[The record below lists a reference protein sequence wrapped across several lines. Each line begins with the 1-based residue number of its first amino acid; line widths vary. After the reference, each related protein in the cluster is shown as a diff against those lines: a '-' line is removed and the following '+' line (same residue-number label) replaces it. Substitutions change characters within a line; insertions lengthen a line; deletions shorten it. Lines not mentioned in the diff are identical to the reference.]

1 MQLGL
6 IRIKNV
12 PPLFFMALAGG
23 VFAFSIYQILNHTR
37 NLPHFRKNEED
48 AQTWLH

>member
-23 VFAFSIYQILNHTR
+23 VLAFSFYKMLHHTR
-37 NLPHFRKNEED
+37 NLPHRYKDEEET
-48 AQTWLH
+48 QTWLH